1 MAAMFGSTS
10 RNTNTHGR
18 YRLGGARARLGGS
31 CPAERCDGEA
41 GVPDLCQM
49 SNLVAVELHN
59 VHVVRCHFLARRW
72 NRAALTGMSA
82 VEDSIG
88 RNVVALRVG
97 GKGHELVPPVRNAA
111 QQALHPIAILLQT
124 LHVA

>member
-1 MAAMFGSTS
+1 MAAMCGSAS
-10 RNTNTHGR
+10 RNTNTPWSIPSS
-18 YRLGGARARLGGS
+18 GARARLGGS
-31 CPAERCDGEA
+31 CPAERCEREA

-59 VHVVRCHFLARRW
+59 VDVVRRHFLARRW

-97 GKGHELVPPVRNAA
+97 GKGHELVPPVRDAA
-111 QQALHPIAILLQT
+111 QQALHPIARLLQT